1 MLQVEKTGLATGD
14 DDANG
19 VIKGYLVFTYAYNSM
34 LANTD
39 SINTKYADLVGETI
53 QKKTTPLFEKI
64 RMINVVEG
72 QLDLVSYQMPIK
84 VFAIRQHILVLAV
97 MKIPTLWEIMEM
109 VFQHPPQM

>member
-1 MLQVEKTGLATGD
+1 MLQVEKTGLAAGD

-34 LANTD
+34 LKPIQN

-84 VFAIRQHILVLAV
+84 VFTIQAAHTGFRV
-97 MKIPTLWEIMEM
+97 MKIPTLGK
-109 VFQHPPQM
+109 